1 MRDDLDAM
9 LGLPAIDSVSVQAL
23 RQAGRIPSLPQ
34 MPGQSID
41 KFFMTNYRDE
51 EAAAYAYAV
60 RVAYEERR
68 RRDIIMRA
76 KARAAQRIAQAI
88 AEYRIR

>member
-1 MRDDLDAM
+1 MRDDLDEM
-9 LGLPAIDSVSVQAL
+9 LELPALDAISVQAL

-34 MPGQSID
+34 MPGVSVD
-41 KFFMTNYRDE
+41 KFFMTNFRAE

-60 RVAYEERR
+60 GVAYEEKR

-76 KARAAQRIAQAI
+76 KARSAARLAQAI